1 MRLYG
6 ALQELTSLVIRLAS
20 GKTVKIQSA
29 EQTAAGETQIT
40 IPDVVDGADELVLKD
55 TAVTMTNKTLTSP
68 VVTNIDIQSSFRIKL
83 PTAEPAVAEVG
94 KLYYHSG
101 RLKISNSAVS
111 ATAHDKVVTE
121 VSTDTLQNK
130 SINATANTITEI
142 DPAASF
148 RTVLANADKVVKYD
162 ASGIPSVS
170 KIVNANVDAA
180 AGIDGSKLADGSIPA
195 AKLSNLSSADLAGKV
210 SDETGSGSLV
220 FANSPTLTT
229 PSIAQINTPSQS
241 LAVSG
246 TGALTLPAGNNTT
259 QRPGTPANGMIRY
272 NSTDNTFE
280 GYSNG
285 AWAGIGGGGTT
296 DKVSQAS
303 HGFVVG
309 DVLYLNGSVYAKAI
323 ATAANTAEVV
333 GVVSRVIDASTFEMT
348 LSGEISGLT
357 GLTAGEVYFLSA
369 STAGLLTLTE
379 PSVVGQVSIPVGVA
393 SSASTLYVAPKRG
406 VVVGAA
412 NARTTISVANNAAT
426 NVVDVT
432 NYNSL
437 KLEGEL
443 NVTRSSGGNHRA
455 YYTVEA
461 AKNGAGVWQV
471 SASYTGDDV
480 LYTTLPSW
488 DVAANNLQVTMPL
501 VTNFSSASLTYAL
514 NAPAVGA
521 TLPLS
526 IDSTALNIVDSAPL
540 SYRNR
545 IINGNFDIWQRG
557 TSQTSTGYGSD
568 DRWKNEHNGST
579 KTHSQQAFTLGQTAV
594 PGNPKYFSRTAV
606 TSVAGASNFV
616 SKAQVIESVQTFAG
630 ETITLS
636 FWAKA
641 DASKNVA
648 VEFVQYFG
656 SGGSPSASVTG
667 ITTTVALT
675 SSWSKQTITVT
686 LPSIS
691 GKTLGSNNDDGLVIY
706 FWLDAGSS
714 FNARTNSLGQQSGT
728 FDIAQVQLEVGS
740 KASAFERRPYGMELQ
755 LCQRYYQRGFNGR
768 VANGAFSTTGV
779 LFWLPYIVTMRTAA
793 TPSLI
798 AGASLTAAID
808 KTGINS
814 ITPNSVTGGSTSI
827 NGGYINFACP
837 AASFT
842 AYQPCGL
849 NTDIIEV
856 SAEL

>member
-303 HGFVVG
+303 HGFSVG
-309 DVLYLNGSVYAKAI
+309 HALYLNGLVYTKAI

-333 GVVSRVIDASTFEMT
+333 GVVSRVIDANTFEMT
-348 LSGEISGLT
+348 LSGEITGLS
-357 GLTAGEVYFLSA
+357 GLTAGEVYFLDVD
-369 STAGLLTLTE
+369 TLNPGKLTIVE
-379 PSVVGQVSIPVGVA
+379 PTTVGYVSIPVGVA
-393 SSASTLYVAPKRG
+393 STTTSLYVAPKRG

-521 TLPLS
+521 SLPLA
-526 IDSTALNIVDSAPL
+526 IDSSALNIVDSAPL

-545 IINGNFDIWQRG
+545 IINGAMDVSQRYASASYTPANG
-557 TSQTSTGYGSD
+557 ITVYGPDRFISYTTGAALSSAQRITNSGLAGFP
-568 DRWKNEHNGST
+568 N
-579 KTHSQQAFTLGQTAV
+579 AFRITGAAGNTYAAIVQRIEAVNCQDLVGQ
-594 PGNPKYFSRTAV
+594 
-606 TSVAGASNFV
+606 
-616 SKAQVIESVQTFAG
+616 
-630 ETITLS
+630 TITLS
-636 FWAKA
+636 FYASLSSGTTLNVSYYTLNSGVDNWTGASTQSAIQAVTVSSTLAK
-641 DASKNVA
+641 
-648 VEFVQYFG
+648 Y
-656 SGGSPSASVTG
+656 SVTFTNMPANTANGMQVAFEINGLGAG
-667 ITTTVALT
+667 ISL
-675 SSWSKQTITVT
+675 TIT
-686 LPSIS
+686 
-691 GKTLGSNNDDGLVIY
+691 G
-706 FWLDAGSS
+706 
-714 FNARTNSLGQQSGT
+714 
-728 FDIAQVQLEVGS
+728 VQLEVGS
-740 KASAFERRPYGMELQ
+740 KASAFERRPYSLELQ
-755 LCQRYYQRGFNGR
+755 MAQRYCEALNLAGFSISHGYDLADYR
-768 VANGAFSTTGV
+768 FR
-779 LFWLPYIVTMRTAA
+779 LIMPFKVTKRA
-793 TPSLI
+793 TPIFTAISGADSRNNDGGQTPTFTGI
-798 AGASLTAAID
+798 GASGNTFAADFGAIY
-808 KTGINS
+808 S
-814 ITPNSVTGGSTSI
+814 SQRPNGEI
-827 NGGYINFACP
+827 H
-837 AASFT
+837 
-842 AYQPCGL
+842 GL
-849 NTDIIEV
+849 SGTTIA

>member
-130 SINATANTITEI
+130 GINATANTITEI
-142 DPAASF
+142 DPAFSL
-148 RTVLANADKVVKYD
+148 RSIGANGDKVVKYNTG
-162 ASGIPSVS
+162 GIPEVS
-170 KIVNANVDAA
+170 KIVNANVDDA
-180 AGIDGSKLADGSIPA
+180 AGIEGSKLANGSIPA

-443 NVTRSSGGNHRA
+443 NVARSSGGNQRA

-488 DVAANNLQVTMPL
+488 DVASSQLQVTMPL
-501 VTNFSSASLTYAL
+501 VTNFTSASLTYAL

-540 SYRNR
+540 SYRNVL
-545 IINGNFDIWQRG
+545 INGNFDVWQRG
-557 TSQTSTGYGSD
+557 TTGTAGDVAAGAYVSA
-568 DRWKNEHNGST
+568 DRWKAIGIETGVGYGRCTLAQITDVPAGSRYAAKIGST
-579 KTHSQQAFTLGQTAV
+579 AAGTDMVGIIQYVEAANIAAAVGQTVTVSAKIKKLGVYDSAV
-594 PGNPKYFSRTAV
+594 PIQVDLYYLNAADT
-606 TSVAGASNFV
+606 GASIPVTATGMTLIQSYNYTP
-616 SKAQVIESVQTFAG
+616 SSSSWE
-630 ETITLS
+630 TLS
-636 FWAKA
+636 FSATLPA
-641 DASKNVA
+641 NAANGVGLRVSYSKTNM
-648 VEFVQYFG
+648 G
-656 SGGSPSASVTG
+656 SGDVF
-667 ITTTVALT
+667 AL
-675 SSWSKQTITVT
+675 
-686 LPSIS
+686 
-691 GKTLGSNNDDGLVIY
+691 
-706 FWLDAGSS
+706 
-714 FNARTNSLGQQSGT
+714 
-728 FDIAQVQLEVGS
+728 AQVQLEVGS
-740 KASAFERRPYGMELQ
+740 KASAFERRPYSLELQ
-755 LCQRYYQRGFNGR
+755 MAQRYCEALNLAGFSISHGYDLADYR
-768 VANGAFSTTGV
+768 FR
-779 LFWLPYIVTMRTAA
+779 LIMPFKVTKRA
-793 TPSLI
+793 TPIFTAIS
-798 AGASLTAAID
+798 GADSRNNDGSQTPTF
-808 KTGINS
+808 TGISASGNTFAADFGAIYS
-814 ITPNSVTGGSTSI
+814 SQRPNGEI
-827 NGGYINFACP
+827 H
-837 AASFT
+837 
-842 AYQPCGL
+842 GL
-849 NTDIIEV
+849 SGTTIA